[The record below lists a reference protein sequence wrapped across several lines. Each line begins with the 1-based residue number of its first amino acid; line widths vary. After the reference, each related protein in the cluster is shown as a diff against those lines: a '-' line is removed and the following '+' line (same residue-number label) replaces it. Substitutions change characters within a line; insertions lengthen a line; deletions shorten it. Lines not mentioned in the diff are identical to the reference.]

1 MRVEA
6 QIKKAFDEAFS
17 KYDVILGPAAP
28 TTAPKLG
35 ASLADPIQMYLGDIY
50 TISVNLAGL
59 PGISLPCGMDSQ
71 GLPIGLQL
79 IGDCFKEKNIIRA
92 AYAFEQTRDYKH
104 SPVAMQD
111 EKGA

>member
-1 MRVEA
+1 MISV
-6 QIKKAFDEAFS
+6 F
-17 KYDVILGPAAP
+17 
-28 TTAPKLG
+28 
-35 ASLADPIQMYLGDIY
+35 Y

-92 AYAFEQTRDYKH
+92 AYAFEKTRDYAH
-104 SPVAMQD
+104 SPIAVQD
-111 EKGA
+111 EKGGAS